1 LADRRHLL
9 AYEQLGGD
17 HGPPAAPAF
26 ILGDSKDGRVRGVQR
41 RRQRQG
47 AELRLGIHRGKNPQ
61 KLADDGVTVV
71 RDSIVEYGVDLD
83 LDPEEVRLPLARAML
98 YAVRELATELTR
110 LYDWDVERRGR
121 CSGSW

>member
-1 LADRRHLL
+1 M
-9 AYEQLGGD
+9 
-17 HGPPAAPAF
+17 
-26 ILGDSKDGRVRGVQR
+26 
-41 RRQRQG
+41 
-47 AELRLGIHRGKNPQ
+47 
-61 KLADDGVTVV
+61 V

>member
-1 LADRRHLL
+1 
-9 AYEQLGGD
+9 
-17 HGPPAAPAF
+17 
-26 ILGDSKDGRVRGVQR
+26 
-41 RRQRQG
+41 
-47 AELRLGIHRGKNPQ
+47 
-61 KLADDGVTVV
+61 VV